1 MTSKRDFQ
9 TMRRSLIERAIDS
22 RTAGG
27 RILIS
32 SVPGLAGRS
41 VEDCMTRHS
50 DCVSSAETVYC
61 TEPLQAFFGLVNV
74 SKRDWLAWYKTEKD
88 VQLDEPYNDRSDEIR
103 RAASWKEAS
112 WPVRFPDEPCIPPS
126 ALWGALETE
135 PLLSLNEIY
144 AILDNATY
152 ESTPCLTIAV
162 SEETLR
168 KHDFSQP
175 AIVTPVTWNDSGTIR
190 TTAGF
195 VGLHNFVNG
204 SGHVET
210 LSRAVDI
217 PAGIENWVASEATG
231 YGFDSVYGMVGGF
244 YHAKLLSA
252 GPLLAA
258 A

>member
-1 MTSKRDFQ
+1 MISKREFQ
-9 TMRRSLIERAIDS
+9 ARRSRLIERALDA
-22 RTAGG
+22 RTDGG

-32 SVPGLAGRS
+32 YVPGLAGRS

-50 DCVSSAETVYC
+50 DCVSSAETIYC
-61 TEPLQAFFGLVNV
+61 TEPLQAFLSLVNI
-74 SKRDWLAWYKTEKD
+74 SKRDWLAWYKAEKD

-112 WPVRFPDEPCIPPS
+112 WPVHVPDEPCIPPP

-162 SEETLR
+162 SEEALR
-168 KHDFSQP
+168 SHDFSQP
-175 AIVTPVTWNDSGTIR
+175 AIIAPVTWNDSGTAR

-195 VGLHNFVNG
+195 IGLHNFVNG

-210 LSRAVDI
+210 LTKPVAV
-217 PAGIENWVASEATG
+217 PAGIENWIPSEATG

-244 YHAKLLSA
+244 YQAKLA
-252 GPLLAA
+252 GAASEKAA

>member
-1 MTSKRDFQ
+1 MTGKSEFQ
-9 TMRRSLIERAIDS
+9 TKRTRLIERALDT
-22 RTAGG
+22 RTDGG

-32 SVPGLAGRS
+32 YVPGLAGRS

-61 TEPLQAFFGLVNV
+61 TEPLQAFFSLVNV
-74 SKRDWLAWYKTEKD
+74 SKRDWLAWYKAQKD
-88 VQLDEPYNDRSDEIR
+88 VQLDEPYNDRSDEVR
-103 RAASWKEAS
+103 RAASWTEAS
-112 WPVRFPDEPCIPPS
+112 WPVNFPDEPCIPPP

-135 PLLSLNEIY
+135 PLLSLDEIY

-162 SEETLR
+162 TEEALR

-175 AIVTPVTWNDSGTIR
+175 AIVTPVTWKDSGTIR

-210 LSRAVDI
+210 LSKAVAV
-217 PAGIENWVASEATG
+217 PAGVEHWIAPEATG
-231 YGFDSVYGMVGGF
+231 YGFDSVYGMVGG
-244 YHAKLLSA
+244 YYQAKLLSA
-252 GPLLAA
+252 DTLMAA